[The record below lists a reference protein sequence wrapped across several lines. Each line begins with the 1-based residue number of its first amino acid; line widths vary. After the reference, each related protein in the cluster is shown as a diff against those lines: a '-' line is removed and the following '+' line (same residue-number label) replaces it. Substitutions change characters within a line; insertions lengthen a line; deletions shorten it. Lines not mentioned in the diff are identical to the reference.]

1 MPGWIG
7 QAEEL
12 LKTLN
17 LLSIA
22 VRILLAMLCGGIIG
36 IEREKA
42 NQAAGMRTYMLV
54 CMGAAAVMLTGQ
66 YMFEDSSP
74 ATRRDWA
81 PR

>member
-42 NQAAGMRTYMLV
+42 NQAAGNADLYAGV
-54 CMGAAAVMLTGQ
+54 YG
-66 YMFEDSSP
+66 
-74 ATRRDWA
+74 RRGGYA
-81 PR
+81 HGTVYV